1 MSRLDNSLRNVT
13 YNLIG
18 ILVSYL
24 FTFISRRVFLTYL
37 SIQYLGLDS
46 LFMNL
51 MSMLSLAD
59 LGIGTAIAYSLY
71 RPLATNDVEKIS
83 ALMGFFKKAYIIIG
97 TTIFVFGFSLT
108 PLLPSIFKELPE
120 VPNLNYIYWLY
131 VIHASISYYLS
142 YKRTLLIADQKR
154 YIEAFYQYLFLSIKH
169 LIQILV
175 IILTQNFIFFLIVMI
190 VMTTLENVSISLK
203 VNSHYPYLKKHG
215 RLSLEKNEQ
224 SIVKKNMYA
233 ISLQK
238 IGTFLVEGTDNL
250 LIVMFVNLNTAGLYA
265 NYLLVKRALNRLYQI
280 LFSSIIASIGNLY
293 EEKPVEASRL
303 AFFQLNFIAA
313 WIMGLSAITLQLV
326 LNPFIS
332 IWIGR
337 EYIFKNLIVFVI
349 VFNYYLKGMRQPVLT
364 FRDSLGLFWFDR
376 YKSLFEAFV
385 NLTVSIILVR
395 RIGFIGILIGTTVS
409 TLSVCAWVEPFILFK
424 HGLYLPLSTYFK
436 KTSKYVAV
444 TALAGIVTFFIIQVF
459 SFQIMIV
466 DFFYRLFICLIIP
479 NVIYILLYRK
489 SSEYTH
495 TKYLM
500 KKIIKKFILPI
511 LQKKK

>member
-18 ILVSYL
+18 IIVSYL
-24 FTFISRRVFLTYL
+24 VTFISRRVFLTYL

-46 LFMNL
+46 LFVNL

-71 RPLATNDVEKIS
+71 KPLATNDVTKIS
-83 ALMGFFKKAYIIIG
+83 ALMGFFRKAYVVIG
-97 TTIFVFGFSLT
+97 TTILIAGFSLT
-108 PLLPSIFKELPE
+108 PLLPTLFKELPE
-120 VPNLNYIYWLY
+120 VPRLNMIYWLY
-131 VIHASISYYLS
+131 VIHASISYFLS

-154 YIEAFYQYLFLSIKH
+154 YVEAFYQYLFLSIKH

-175 IILTQNFIFFLIVMI
+175 IIMSQNFIFFLIVMV
-190 VMTTLENVSISLK
+190 VMTVLENISISLK
-203 VNSHYPYLKKHG
+203 VNSLYPFMKKFG
-215 RLSLEKNEQ
+215 RVFLEKKEKT
-224 SIVKKNMYA
+224 IVQKNMYA

-250 LIVMFVNLNTAGLYA
+250 LIVLFVNLNTAGLYA
-265 NYLLVKRALNRLYQI
+265 NYLLVRKALNRLYQI
-280 LFSSIIASIGNLY
+280 LFSSIIASIGNLH
-293 EEKPVEASRL
+293 EEKPIEASRL

-326 LNPFIS
+326 LNLFIS
-332 IWIGR
+332 IWIGE

-349 VFNYYLKGMRQPVLT
+349 VFNYYLRGMRQPVLT

-376 YKSLFEAFV
+376 YKSLFEAIV
-385 NLTVSIILVR
+385 NLTVSIVLVQ

-424 HGLYLPLSTYFK
+424 HGLFLPLSTYFR
-436 KTSKYVAV
+436 KTSTYVVV
-444 TALAGIVTFFIIQVF
+444 TALAGFFTFFILQLF
-459 SFQIMIV
+459 SFQLMIV
-466 DFFYRLFICLIIP
+466 DLFYRLLVCLIIP
-479 NVIYILLYRK
+479 NAIFILLYRK
-489 SSEYTH
+489 
-495 TKYLM
+495 
-500 KKIIKKFILPI
+500 P
-511 LQKKK
+511 